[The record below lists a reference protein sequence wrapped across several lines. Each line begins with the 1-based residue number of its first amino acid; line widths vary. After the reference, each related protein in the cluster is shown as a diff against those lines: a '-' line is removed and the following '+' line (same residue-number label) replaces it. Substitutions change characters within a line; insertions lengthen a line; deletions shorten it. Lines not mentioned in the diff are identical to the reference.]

1 MRSIK
6 PLQNLPVILELLD
19 LANSRPSSLQF
30 LQANAV
36 MAAHPALLVVDSKP
50 RTVHRDA
57 AISKSEEPQRV
68 YINLQTLWRSI
79 AIHLETIYCR
89 WIQPLQTIP
98 RFSSNEMYTTMDA
111 ACYQMR
117 EASVLVEIWKT
128 KSVRLSLKLDSQQQR
143 HHLLFLLVLFL
154 NIFGQ
159 KRQKK
164 SDFFQI
170 SSPFRAVSSRLS
182 EQ

>member
-128 KSVRLSLKLDSQQQR
+128 NLYVSLSNSIPNSN
-143 HHLLFLLVLFL
+143 V
-154 NIFGQ
+154 IT
-159 KRQKK
+159 
-164 SDFFQI
+164 
-170 SSPFRAVSSRLS
+170 SSSFSFCP
-182 EQ
+182 